1 MEYTHSE
8 GPWAETAVKLVV
20 RKHDLDADFVSRT
33 ISLTPT
39 TVRNPGNDHQ
49 GQASPQGGLW
59 ALQIHDRMPG
69 GVSDQLR
76 TLLDLVEPRSS
87 SLAQL
92 SAQGY
97 DIHVDLFGFVG
108 RGATFALPPEVVQ
121 KAAALRVPITVTTS
135 VSDR

>member
-8 GPWAETAVKLVV
+8 GPWVETAVKLVV
-20 RKHDLDADFVSRT
+20 GKRDLDADFVSRT

-39 TVRNPGNDHQ
+39 TVRHPGSDHQ
-49 GQASPQGGLW
+49 NQASSQGGLW
-59 ALQIHDRMPG
+59 VLQVHDRMPG

-76 TLLDLVEPRSS
+76 TLLDMVEPRSS
-87 SLAQL
+87 ALAQL
-92 SAQGY
+92 TAQGY

-108 RGATFALPPEVVQ
+108 RGATFALPPEVIR
-121 KAAALRVPITVTTS
+121 KAAALRVPVTVTTS